1 VEREATVKK
10 VAVMT
15 DTISAMPQEIAD
27 KHDIRIVS
35 MGIVID
41 GTLYRENEVN
51 LPEYYQKLLQITE
64 TEKLPTS
71 SSISA
76 GEFLEAVRE
85 LSQKAEGIVYIS
97 HSVRLGASSK
107 AALQAKQRAEE
118 ERLNVQIEV
127 IDPGTACGAQMLIA
141 LEAAKA
147 AAAGKSFAE
156 VVEVAKNMIAK
167 VKYIVLVDNLE
178 YLSSGGRILDGR
190 TWAEAKVSTKAILET
205 DASAGKVHA
214 PLARYKTKAKAME
227 GLLEIMKQ
235 RCRGKKLHV
244 VIEHANAPD
253 EAEKLKKR
261 VSSEFQCVE
270 LYVTETL
277 CVVGRHEGPG
287 SLFLC
292 WWSED

>member
-1 VEREATVKK
+1 MNR

-15 DTISAMPQEIAD
+15 DTITAMPQEIAD
-27 KHDIRIVS
+27 KYDITIVP

-41 GTLYRENEVN
+41 GKLYRENEVN
-51 LPEYYQKLLQITE
+51 LPEYYQKLLQIKE

-76 GEFLEAVRE
+76 GEFLEACQE

-107 AALQAKQRAEE
+107 AALAAK
-118 ERLNVQIEV
+118 ERLQEELPNIKIEV
-127 IDPGTACGAQMLIA
+127 IDSGTACGAQMLIA
-141 LEAAKA
+141 LEAARA

-156 VVEVAKNMIAK
+156 VVEVANNMIAK
-167 VKYIVLVDNLE
+167 VKYIVVVDNLE
-178 YLSSGGRILDGR
+178 YLSSGGRILEAR
-190 TWAEAKVSTKAILET
+190 PWAEAKVSTKALLET
-205 DASAGKVHA
+205 DAAKGVVHA

-227 GLLEIMKQ
+227 GLLEIMKE
-235 RCRGKKLHV
+235 RCRDKKLHV
-244 VIEHANAPD
+244 VIEHINVPD
-253 EAEKLKKR
+253 EAEELKKKLL
-261 VSSEFQCVE
+261 SQFQIAE
-270 LYVTETL
+270 LYVTQTL
-277 CVVGRHEGPG
+277 PLVGRHTGPG

>member
-1 VEREATVKK
+1 MKK
-10 VAVMT
+10 VAVIT
-15 DTISAMPQEIAD
+15 DTITAMPQEVAD
-27 KHDIRIVS
+27 KYDIKIVP

-41 GTLYRENEVN
+41 GKLYRENEVN

-64 TEKLPTS
+64 QEKLPTS

-76 GEFLEAVRE
+76 GEFLEACRE

-107 AALQAKQRAEE
+107 AALQAKQRLQEE
-118 ERLNVQIEV
+118 LPNIKIEV

-141 LEAAKA
+141 LEAARA

-156 VVEVAKNMIAK
+156 VVEVANNMIPK
-167 VKYIVLVDNLE
+167 VKYIIVVDNLE
-178 YLSSGGRILDGR
+178 YLASGGRILDGR
-190 TWAEAKVSTKAILET
+190 AWAEAKVSTKALLET
-205 DASAGKVHA
+205 DAAKGTVHA
-214 PLARYKTKAKAME
+214 PLARYGTKKKAVE
-227 GLLEIMKQ
+227 GLLEIMKE

-244 VIEHANAPD
+244 VIEHINAPD

-261 VSSEFQCVE
+261 VSSKLQCVE

-277 CVVGRHEGPG
+277 PLVGRHVGPG
-287 SLFLC
+287 SLILS

>member
-1 VEREATVKK
+1 MKK
-10 VAVMT
+10 IAVMT
-15 DTISAMPQEIAD
+15 DIITAMPQEIAD

-41 GTLYRENEVN
+41 GKLYRENEVN

-85 LSQKAEGIVYIS
+85 LSQKADGIVYIS
-97 HSVRLGASSK
+97 HSVRLGMSSK

-127 IDPGTACGAQMLIA
+127 IDTGTAMGAQMLIA

-147 AAAGKSFAE
+147 AAAGKSFSE
-156 VVEVAKNMIAK
+156 VVEVAKNMIPK

-178 YLSSGGRILDGR
+178 YFSSGGRILDAR
-190 TWAEAKVSTKAILET
+190 TWAEAKIRTKALLET
-205 DASAGKVHA
+205 DASTGKVHA

-227 GLLEIMKQ
+227 GLMEIMKES
-235 RCRGKKLHV
+235 CRSKKLHV
-244 VIEHANAPD
+244 VINHSNVPD
-253 EAEKLKKR
+253 EAEELKKK
-261 VSSEFQCVE
+261 VSSELQCVE
-270 LYVTETL
+270 LYVTD
-277 CVVGRHEGPG
+277 VYPVPGRHGGPG
-287 SLFLC
+287 NLYLN
-292 WWSED
+292 WWAED

>member
-1 VEREATVKK
+1 MNK

-15 DTISAMPQEIAD
+15 DTVTAMSQEIAD
-27 KHDIRIVS
+27 KYDITIVP

-41 GTLYRENEVN
+41 GKLYRENEVN
-51 LPEYYQKLLQITE
+51 LPEYYQKLLQIKE

-76 GEFLEAVRE
+76 GEFLEACRE

-107 AALQAKQRAEE
+107 AALAAK
-118 ERLNVQIEV
+118 ERLQEELPNIKIEV

-147 AAAGKSFAE
+147 AAADKSFAE
-156 VVEVAKNMIAK
+156 VVAVANSMITK

-190 TWAEAKVSTKAILET
+190 AWAEAKVSTKALLET
-205 DASAGKVHA
+205 DAAKGVVHA
-214 PLARYKTKAKAME
+214 PLARYKTKAKAVQ
-227 GLLEIMKQ
+227 GLLEIMKE
-235 RCRGKKLHV
+235 RCRDKKLHV
-244 VIEHANAPD
+244 VIEHINVPD
-253 EAEKLKKR
+253 EAEELKKK
-261 VSSEFQCVE
+261 VLSQFQIAE
-270 LYVTETL
+270 LYVTQTL
-277 CVVGRHEGPG
+277 PLVGRHTGPG

-292 WWSED
+292 WWSEDLDRT

>member
-1 VEREATVKK
+1 MNR
-10 VAVMT
+10 VAVMA
-15 DTISAMPQEIAD
+15 DTVTAMPQEIAD
-27 KHDIRIVS
+27 KYDITIVP

-41 GTLYRENEVN
+41 GKLYRENEVN

-76 GEFLEAVRE
+76 GEFLEACRE
-85 LSQKAEGIVYIS
+85 LSRKAEGIVYIS

-107 AALQAKQRAEE
+107 AALAAK
-118 ERLNVQIEV
+118 ERLQEELPNIKIEV
-127 IDPGTACGAQMLIA
+127 IDTGTACGAQMLIA
-141 LEAAKA
+141 LEAARA
-147 AAAGKSFAE
+147 AAAAKSFAE

-190 TWAEAKVSTKAILET
+190 AWAEAKVSTKALLET
-205 DASAGKVHA
+205 DAAKGVVHA
-214 PLARYKTKAKAME
+214 PLARYKTKAKAVQ
-227 GLLEIMKQ
+227 GLLEIMKE
-235 RCRGKKLHV
+235 RCRDKKLHV
-244 VIEHANAPD
+244 VIEHINVPD
-253 EAEKLKKR
+253 EAEELKKK
-261 VSSEFQCVE
+261 VLSQFQIAE
-270 LYVTETL
+270 LYVTQTL
-277 CVVGRHEGPG
+277 PLVGRHTGPG